1 MKEVIILKKNYLH
14 CLTLIAILLS
24 PLSLYPQTNSCIK
37 CHGEMEEKLLAPVEA
52 FKQDIHQKFGLNCS
66 DCHGGNPTEEDIDLA
81 KDKTFKGSPQRKQIP
96 ELCSSCHSNSNYMRG
111 FNPNLR
117 VDQSALYWTSQH
129 GQLLKKGDTKAAVCT
144 DCHGTHGILASTYPK
159 SRTFPWN
166 IPETCSQCH
175 SDKDYM
181 KNYRIPT
188 NQMDDYKQSV
198 HAHALFEKKN
208 LSAPVCNDCHGN
220 HGAAPPEVTSIAYV
234 CRQCHLSAGE
244 LFSQSPHKEAFD
256 KMEISECEA
265 CHGNHKILSPSDD
278 MLGTGEEAVCI
289 QCHEADSKPFEIA
302 SRIKQ
307 KLNEFIEKIDYA
319 DSLLDRADRQG
330 VEVSEARFELREAD
344 TLLILV
350 RNLIH
355 SFNLSEIVKKIEEG
369 EQVLSEV
376 RESGE
381 ASLKEA
387 KFRKTGLII
396 ATCFIFLLATAIFL
410 KIRQISKNSSLT
422 HS

>member
-1 MKEVIILKKNYLH
+1 MKEVIILKKNYLC
-14 CLTLIAILLS
+14 CLIFIALLLS
-24 PLSLYPQTNSCIK
+24 PLALHSQANSCIE
-37 CHGEMEEKLLAPVEA
+37 CHKELEEELSAPVEA
-52 FKQDIHQKFGLNCS
+52 FKQDIHQKFGLSCS
-66 DCHGGNPTEEDIDLA
+66 DCHGGNPAKEDIDLA

-96 ELCSSCHSNSNYMRG
+96 EFCSACHSNSNYMRG
-111 FNPNLR
+111 FNPSLR
-117 VDQSALYWTSQH
+117 IDQLDLYQTSQH

-144 DCHGTHGILASTYPK
+144 DCHSTHSILASTHPK
-159 SRTFPWN
+159 SWTFPWN
-166 IPETCSQCH
+166 IPETCSRCH
-175 SDKDYM
+175 SDKDFM

-198 HAHALFEKKN
+198 HAHALFEKKD

-265 CHGNHKILSPSDD
+265 CHGNHKILPPSDD

-289 QCHEADSKPFEIA
+289 QCHEADSKPYEIA

-330 VEVSEARFELREAD
+330 VEVSEARFKLREAD

-350 RNLIH
+350 RNLTH
-355 SFNLSEIVKKIEEG
+355 SFNLSEIAEKIEEG

-376 RESGE
+376 REAGE

-396 ATCFIFLLATAIFL
+396 ATCFIFLLATALFL
-410 KIRQISKNSSLT
+410 KIRQITKKT
-422 HS
+422 PA